1 MPKFAV
7 NDLVRINIIGTA
19 PREAVVQFVQGVTAD
34 GIIYEPTHPSVVSFQ
49 YIIEDLAYSEQ
60 YLELV

>member
-7 NDLVRINIIGTA
+7 NDVVRITIVGQE
-19 PREAVVQFVQGVTAD
+19 PREAVVQLVQGVTAD
-34 GIIYEPTHPSVVSFQ
+34 GLIYEPEHPSVVSFQ
-49 YIIEDLAYSEQ
+49 YIIEDLAYGEQ